1 MKTKVLLASLA
12 LLGGFST
19 VSLPTFAA
27 DAPAQTV
34 RSPVPDTRE
43 LKVGDMA
50 PDKLQRKDAAVSEWK
65 KHGLKAPVKDS
76 QWVKIDKKYVLIKI
90 TNGQIVDIVPA
101 KK

>member
-1 MKTKVLLASLA
+1 MKTTTLLAGLA
-12 LLGGFST
+12 LVAGFSAVT
-19 VSLPTFAA
+19 LPTFAA

-34 RSPVPDTRE
+34 QSPVPDTRE

-50 PDKLQRKDAAVSEWK
+50 PDKLQRKDAAVNDWK
-65 KHGLKAPVKDS
+65 KHGLKAPEKDS
-76 QWVKIDKKYVLIKI
+76 QWVKIDDKYVLIKI